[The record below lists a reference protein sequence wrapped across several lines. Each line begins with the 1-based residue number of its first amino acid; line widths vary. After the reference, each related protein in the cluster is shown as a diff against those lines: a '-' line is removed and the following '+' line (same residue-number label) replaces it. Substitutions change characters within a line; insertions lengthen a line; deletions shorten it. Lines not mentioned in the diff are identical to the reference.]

1 MLEKLIK
8 ESENDEDLAAFLS
21 AYIDVLYD
29 DIDEENDEDVKP
41 VSKSKKKTTNKK
53 EKVETVSKEL
63 GSSVS
68 ANIAVLGVVNEI
80 CSIVKHEYLLDVI
93 IDNFPAR
100 AAENNK
106 KAYNIGI
113 ELAKKALG
121 E

>member
-1 MLEKLIK
+1 M
-8 ESENDEDLAAFLS
+8 
-21 AYIDVLYD
+21 
-29 DIDEENDEDVKP
+29 P
-41 VSKSKKKTTNKK
+41 VIT
-53 EKVETVSKEL
+53 TVSKEL